1 MGQYKAIALAYNDM
15 RKLSSQIKDPVSSR
29 GDLPFEL
36 SLISLSEGEKFARSK
51 DVKATRTFNRDVRRW
66 ANKTAVSLKS
76 SVRSMV
82 RRDISLSDSLK
93 ANVYYDRTYAK
104 EANRIGFSFA
114 REGVYIHKGAG
125 KGQGGYIGGHWIN
138 RHGERKERAKESAG
152 LQGTG
157 NRRPIRWFD
166 PVIDRRLSELADIV
180 AEYSA
185 TMQVDA
191 TAIFIEK

>member
-1 MGQYKAIALAYNDM
+1 MP
-15 RKLSSQIKDPVSSR
+15 KLSSQIKKQGLRS

-36 SLISLSEGEKFARSK
+36 SIISLSEGEKFARSQDTVATRQFNA
-51 DVKATRTFNRDVRRW
+51 DVKRW
-66 ANKTAVSLKS
+66 SDSTAFALKS
-76 SVRSMV
+76 SIRSMV
-82 RRDISLSDSLK
+82 DRDVSLSDSLK
-93 ANVYYDRTYAK
+93 AKIYYDRTYAR

-166 PVIDRRLSELADIV
+166 PVVDRRLSELADIV
-180 AEYSA
+180 SEYSA
-185 TMQVDA
+185 TMQIDA
-191 TAIFIEK
+191 TTIYIEK